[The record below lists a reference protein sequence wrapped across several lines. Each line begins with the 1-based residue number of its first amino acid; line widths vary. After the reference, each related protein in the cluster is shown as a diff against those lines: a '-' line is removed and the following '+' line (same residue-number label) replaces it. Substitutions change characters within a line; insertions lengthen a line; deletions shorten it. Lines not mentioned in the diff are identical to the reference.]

1 MTAIK
6 SKEAV
11 DKEEDQAEV
20 VEEPPWPMALTFLTS
35 LDPSL
40 TKNGELSQ
48 ARANDMSTKSA
59 IGSVAEPTKEAE
71 EKSPQPLL
79 WSKLLP

>member
-1 MTAIK
+1 
-6 SKEAV
+6 
-11 DKEEDQAEV
+11 
-20 VEEPPWPMALTFLTS
+20 MALTFPMS

-40 TKNGELSQ
+40 AKNGELSQ

-59 IGSVAEPTKEAE
+59 IGSVAAPTKEVQ

-79 WSKLLP
+79 WSKQLP